1 MPELPG
7 EPVPDT
13 IGGPRTA
20 GPGRGLAHA
29 RIRPRGGRCA
39 LADGRRATLAAP
51 GKAAYCTWAT
61 VPTPDGRSHSPRRLA
76 DQRVPD
82 AGAAGIEGSIS
93 DIMRLISAGGM

>member
-1 MPELPG
+1 MPELPA
-7 EPVPDT
+7 EPVPHT
-13 IGGPRTA
+13 TGGPRTA
-20 GPGRGLAHA
+20 GPGRALAHD
-29 RIRPRGGRCA
+29 RIRPRGGRCV

-51 GKAAYCTWAT
+51 GKAAYCTWAA
-61 VPTPDGRSHSPRRLA
+61 VPTPDGRSHSPRRPA